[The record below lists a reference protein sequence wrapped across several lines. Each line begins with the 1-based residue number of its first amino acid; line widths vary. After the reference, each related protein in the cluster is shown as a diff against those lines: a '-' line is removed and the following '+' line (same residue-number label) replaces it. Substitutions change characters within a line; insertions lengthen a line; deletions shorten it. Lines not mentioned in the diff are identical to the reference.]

1 LNSVH
6 TYHLTLRRRCEIE
19 HILQG
24 VLAFLIAFF
33 FDLAAI
39 KHIPY
44 LKQIVGLVATLLFGY
59 SLVIV
64 ALHPVKLQMPPL
76 LSHAGWPFLII
87 SAFLLVYSL
96 FLEIPFRQTYAA
108 DGVGDRLIK
117 TGTYALVRHPG
128 VLWLALFLASLILV
142 SRSRLL
148 LLAAPVWLFMDV
160 AYVWVQERVFF
171 GRMFPGYEQYRKETP
186 WLIPTR
192 ESIVRCLRTLRIRG
206 RKEKSP
212 QIRRRD
218 GGIGSAQVAY
228 WGS

>member
-6 TYHLTLRRRCEIE
+6 TYHLTLRWRCEIE
-19 HILQG
+19 HILLG

-44 LKQIVGLVATLLFGY
+44 LKQIIGLAAALLFGY
-59 SLVIV
+59 SLVMV
-64 ALHPVKLQMPPL
+64 VLHPVKLQMPSL
-76 LSHAGWPFLII
+76 LSYAGWPFLIV

-108 DGVGDRLIK
+108 DGVGDRLVK

-160 AYVWVQERVFF
+160 LYVWIQERFYF
-171 GRMFPGYEQYRKETP
+171 TKMFPGYEQYNKETP
-186 WLIPTR
+186 MLIPTR
-192 ESIVRCLRTLRIRG
+192 ESIVRCIKTLRGVTRPVLAHQDTVRSER
-206 RKEKSP
+206 RKEK
-212 QIRRRD
+212 
-218 GGIGSAQVAY
+218 
-228 WGS
+228 